1 MGSTSALIHNLH
13 LNNPS
18 CFKCLNSNRISR
30 TSLLTTTR
38 RNGAKLKLLISRNE
52 RKKLGRVVCC
62 SGEDFSERQQELNS
76 QSGGGLG
83 SAVEDRPG
91 KNRNFMVFFF

>member
-1 MGSTSALIHNLH
+1 MGSTSALIYNLH

-30 TSLLTTTR
+30 TSLLTTR

-62 SGEDFSERQQELNS
+62 SGDDFSERQQELNS
-76 QSGGGLG
+76 PSGGGLG

-91 KNRNFMVFFF
+91 KDRNFMVFFF

>member
-1 MGSTSALIHNLH
+1 MGSTSALIYNLH

-18 CFKCLNSNRISR
+18 CFKCLNSNRNSR
-30 TSLLTTTR
+30 ASLLTTR

-76 QSGGGLG
+76 PSGGGLG

-91 KNRNFMVFFF
+91 KDRNFMVFFF